1 MVRVVSFSFMMMA
14 GVFLMAWHSAQAVET
29 APAPPVEEP
38 WVVTKADIQKINI
51 ASFADNKII
60 ITLITHDA
68 KYYRLAPL
76 TQDQA
81 EYCLNAIREGLA
93 LKLKPSTEKNKNFL
107 LAENWTVQK

>member
-1 MVRVVSFSFMMMA
+1 MAKVVSCGFMMLV
-14 GVFLMAWHSAQAVET
+14 GVFLVAWSNAQALEASPAATVE
-29 APAPPVEEP
+29 AP
-38 WVVTKADIQKINI
+38 WIVTKADIQKINI
-51 ASFADNKII
+51 ASLANNKII

-81 EYCLNAIREGLA
+81 EYCLNAIRDGQA